1 MALVLN
7 GSANTIGGLAVG
19 GLPNSVVDTD
29 MIATEAVTSPK
40 IGNGGIIQVKSAVKT
55 GYQSWYNTTLYS
67 FSDITDLSITITPT
81 SASNTIL
88 IAYQISGT
96 GTNNSYAAIKC
107 IYNVDGG
114 SFSDTV
120 KADALT
126 CTNGNVCIRASTTLD
141 TEDSY
146 GLYKLKTRGVQF
158 MHSPGSTGTL
168 IYKLQLAQ
176 LYDSANKY
184 TWVNRCTDI
193 GNMPRAIGVS
203 TFQVMEVVA

>member
-1 MALVLN
+1 MALTLN
-7 GSANTIGGLAVG
+7 GNTNTIAGLAVG

-29 MIATEAVTSPK
+29 MIATEAVTAPK

-55 GYQSWYNTTLYS
+55 GYQSWNNTTVYS
-67 FSDITDLSITITPT
+67 FSDITGLSVTITPT

-88 IAYQISGT
+88 IDYQISGS

-107 IYNVDGG
+107 VYNVDGG
-114 SFSDTV
+114 SFADTV

-126 CTNGNVCIRASTTLD
+126 CSNSDVCIRASSTLD
-141 TEDSY
+141 TEETY
-146 GLYKLKTRGVQF
+146 GPYKVKTRGVQF

-176 LYDSANKY
+176 LYDTSNK
-184 TWVNRCTDI
+184 TSWVNRCSDI
-193 GNMPRAIGVS
+193 ANMPRAIAVS
-203 TFQVMEVVA
+203 TMTVMEVVA

>member
-19 GLPNSVVDTD
+19 GLPDSVVDTD
-29 MIATEAVTSPK
+29 MIATEAVTAPK

-55 GYQSWYNTTLYS
+55 GYQSFNNGGNS
-67 FSDITDLSITITPT
+67 VFSDITDLTVTITPT
-81 SASNTIL
+81 TATNKIL
-88 IAYQISGT
+88 IDYQISGT
-96 GTNNSYAAIKC
+96 GTNNSYAAVKC
-107 IYNVDGG
+107 VYNVDGG
-114 SFSDTV
+114 SFDDTV
-120 KADALT
+120 RADALT
-126 CTNGNVCIRASTTLD
+126 CTNGNNCTRALSSLD
-141 TEDSY
+141 IEDSY
-146 GLYKLKTRGVQF
+146 GVYKLKTRGVQF

-193 GNMPRAIGVS
+193 ANMPRAIGVS
-203 TFQVMEVVA
+203 TMTVMEVVA